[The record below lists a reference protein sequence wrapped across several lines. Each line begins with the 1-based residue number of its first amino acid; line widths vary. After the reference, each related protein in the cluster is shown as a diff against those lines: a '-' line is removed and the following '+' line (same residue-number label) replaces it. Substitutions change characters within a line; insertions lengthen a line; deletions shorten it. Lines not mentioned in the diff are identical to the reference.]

1 MKISYITMGFPAPTE
16 TFASTDIKAVKD
28 RGNKVSVY
36 SLRLKQKNHHSMIR
50 ERNLIDININN
61 ITLLELFLSPLILLW
76 HPFKTLDLVI
86 WLVKLEKNNLVN
98 LIKCLLLI
106 PSSIQIYNKI
116 KNDFPDVVHLFWGHY
131 PSIVG
136 YLIQKYLPDIA
147 ITTFLGAYDLD
158 LNLSISKVVSK
169 KTSYVFTHSKSNI
182 DILKSI
188 GIEESKI
195 KLVYRS
201 VDYDFI
207 RECTKKIKKNNKKI
221 ISAGRLIKEK
231 NFDLVIV
238 KFAELLKHD
247 NLLTLEIIGS
257 GPEKLN
263 LISLCKSL
271 EIEEKVNFIP
281 HSSQVELFKKMASA
295 QYFLFLSRKKSERL
309 SNVIKEA
316 MACKCICICSKT
328 KGINELIISGFNGY
342 ILEDSNKLSLLEY
355 FNISSASQKL
365 LIHNADTTIKNNFNI
380 ANSHQQYLSS
390 WENIRIKNDN

>member
-1 MKISYITMGFPAPTE
+1 M
-16 TFASTDIKAVKD
+16 
-28 RGNKVSVY
+28 
-36 SLRLKQKNHHSMIR
+36 
-50 ERNLIDININN
+50 
-61 ITLLELFLSPLILLW
+61 
-76 HPFKTLDLVI
+76 
-86 WLVKLEKNNLVN
+86 
-98 LIKCLLLI
+98 
-106 PSSIQIYNKI
+106 
-116 KNDFPDVVHLFWGHY
+116 
-131 PSIVG
+131 
-136 YLIQKYLPDIA
+136 
-147 ITTFLGAYDLD
+147 
-158 LNLSISKVVSK
+158 
-169 KTSYVFTHSKSNI
+169 
-182 DILKSI
+182 
-188 GIEESKI
+188 
-195 KLVYRS
+195 
-201 VDYDFI
+201 
-207 RECTKKIKKNNKKI
+207 
-221 ISAGRLIKEK
+221 
-231 NFDLVIV
+231 